1 MKCHGIHIFVFR
13 NKWVKCH
20 ESSLY
25 SCLSLDANLSVTGD
39 EDGFVKMWDSREDSG
54 TSVMTY
60 KRFDEYVSSFLK
72 MDDNHLLASS
82 GEGTIQ
88 SFDLRT
94 RRPDIQSEVY
104 ESELNC
110 MATVRSGTK
119 LCVGSGVGS
128 LYLFK

>member
-1 MKCHGIHIFVFR
+1 MD
-13 NKWVKCH
+13 
-20 ESSLY
+20 S
-25 SCLSLDANLSVTGD
+25 NLSVTGD
-39 EDGFVKMWDSREDSG
+39 EDGFVKMWDSRQDSG

-60 KRFDEYVSSFLK
+60 KRFDEFVSSFLK

-119 LCVGSGVGS
+119 LCVGGGAGS

>member
-1 MKCHGIHIFVFR
+1 
-13 NKWVKCH
+13 
-20 ESSLY
+20 
-25 SCLSLDANLSVTGD
+25 
-39 EDGFVKMWDSREDSG
+39 
-54 TSVMTY
+54 MTY
-60 KRFDEYVSSFLK
+60 KRFDVFL
-72 MDDNHLLASS
+72 MIDDNHLLVSS

-110 MATVRSGTK
+110 ISTVRSGTK

>member
-1 MKCHGIHIFVFR
+1 MSSAALNQR
-13 NKWVKCH
+13 NPDKENMAAK
-20 ESSLY
+20 
-25 SCLSLDANLSVTGD
+25 
-39 EDGFVKMWDSREDSG
+39 
-54 TSVMTY
+54 
-60 KRFDEYVSSFLK
+60 SFLK

-110 MATVRSGTK
+110 MATVRSRTK
-119 LCVGSGVGS
+119 LCVGSGVWS

>member
-1 MKCHGIHIFVFR
+1 
-13 NKWVKCH
+13 
-20 ESSLY
+20 
-25 SCLSLDANLSVTGD
+25 
-39 EDGFVKMWDSREDSG
+39 
-54 TSVMTY
+54 MTY
-60 KRFDEYVSSFLK
+60 KRFEEFVSSFLK

-110 MATVRSGTK
+110 MATVRSNTK
-119 LCVGSGVGS
+119 LVVGSGAGP
-128 LYLFK
+128 LYLFR